1 MANAKQSVLTLSPKK
16 KCCRSSKRCKR
27 CPVVVMKARKSLAA
41 DGHDVGSNP
50 RLIQLTMAPDECKK
64 MRKRLEKAITTAQ
77 KATSR

>member
-1 MANAKQSVLTLSPKK
+1 
-16 KCCRSSKRCKR
+16 
-27 CPVVVMKARKSLAA
+27 MKARKSLAA

-50 RLIQLTMAPDECKK
+50 RLIQLTIAPDECKK